1 MKTNYDELIKLFQ
14 KFDKEE
20 SLDAVDIYVGQV
32 NGKYDHIYNI
42 EKKEVLDTLLSD
54 GDIYGS
60 SDSHDV
66 SGASYTCI
74 VRYIN
79 DENNSKG
86 KLEKVILLLEKDFQ
100 KEFMFAMVQQDLDLY
115 QKIFDR
121 NNYKGNI
128 SNFSDDE
135 RKGLKI
141 VPSSELIKQNK
152 ENERKGNAR

>member
-1 MKTNYDELIKLFQ
+1 MKTNYEELIKFFQ
-14 KFDKEE
+14 KFDEE
-20 SLDAVDIYVGQV
+20 GSLNKIDIYVGEV
-32 NGKYDHIYNI
+32 NGKYDHVYNI

-54 GDIYGS
+54 GNLYGS
-60 SDSHDV
+60 ANGHDV
-66 SGASYTCI
+66 EGATYTC
-74 VRYIN
+74 VFRYVN
-79 DENNSKG
+79 GDKNGVGE
-86 KLEKVILLLEKDFQ
+86 LEKITLFLEKSSQ
-100 KEFMFAMVQQDLDLY
+100 KDFMFAMVQQDLDLY